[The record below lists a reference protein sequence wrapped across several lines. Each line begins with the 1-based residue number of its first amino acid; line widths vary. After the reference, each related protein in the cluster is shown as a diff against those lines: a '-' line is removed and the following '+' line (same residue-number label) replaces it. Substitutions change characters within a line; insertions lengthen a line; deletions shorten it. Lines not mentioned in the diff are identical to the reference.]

1 MEPNELLEQVGGVID
16 DIMAVLY
23 AHGIYQVHLG
33 AIMRLLGVSD
43 QNAAEYDHRRLQ
55 VNGELVNSAE
65 VPEGTIFH

>member
-1 MEPNELLEQVGGVID
+1 MEPNELLEQVGGVVD
-16 DIMAVLY
+16 DIVAVLY

-55 VNGELVNSAE
+55 VNGKLVNSAE